1 MVWRAQVEPG
11 RIESAKAPRILAR
24 VSPAESVATAVS
36 GAGFVREAVVEKIEI
51 KQAVFREA
59 ELNAAPKTI
68 LASNTSTFGI
78 DLLAQATSSS
88 ERVVG
93 AHWFNPPQIVP
104 CVEVVPGEATSQST
118 VERTVGLFRAVGE
131 EPVVVKNVPAFTAN
145 RIQVA
150 MVQEALRCLADGLA
164 SAEEIDRIV
173 RTASGF
179 RLAAY
184 GPFEIIDQAGVDAY
198 RNSLRYLREQPGLDR
213 FAPPDEL
220 LDELADAGRHSVKTG
235 HGIYPYEEP
244 EQIES
249 QRNRRLLRL
258 LGDDVRVGGH
268 LRVGAYT
275 GRSRTPS

>member
-1 MVWRAQVEPG
+1 MSDVNARALLAPFAPRRATQILRALHAISRGLAAQVEPG

-131 EPVVVKNVPAFTAN
+131 EPVVVKNVPAFIAN

-150 MVQEALRCLADGLA
+150 MVLEALRCLADGLA

-179 RLAAY
+179 PARGLRPVRDHRPGRRRRVSKQSALSTRATRP
-184 GPFEIIDQAGVDAY
+184 G
-198 RNSLRYLREQPGLDR
+198 SLRSTRRAARRARRRGSAQREDRARYLPL
-213 FAPPDEL
+213 
-220 LDELADAGRHSVKTG
+220 
-235 HGIYPYEEP
+235 
-244 EQIES
+244 
-249 QRNRRLLRL
+249 
-258 LGDDVRVGGH
+258 
-268 LRVGAYT
+268 
-275 GRSRTPS
+275 

>member
-1 MVWRAQVEPG
+1 MSDVNARALLAPFAPRRATQIPRALHAISRGLAAQVEPG

-104 CVEVVPGEATSQST
+104 CVEVVPREATSQST
-118 VERTVGLFRAVGE
+118 VERTVGLFRAIGE
-131 EPVVVKNVPAFTAN
+131 EPVVVKNVPAFIAN

-150 MVQEALRCLADGLA
+150 MVLEALRCLADGLA

-179 RLAAY
+179 RLPARGLRPVRDHRPGRRRRVSKQSALSTRTTRP
-184 GPFEIIDQAGVDAY
+184 G
-198 RNSLRYLREQPGLDR
+198 SLRSTRRAARRARRRGSAQREDRARYLPL
-213 FAPPDEL
+213 
-220 LDELADAGRHSVKTG
+220 
-235 HGIYPYEEP
+235 
-244 EQIES
+244 
-249 QRNRRLLRL
+249 
-258 LGDDVRVGGH
+258 
-268 LRVGAYT
+268 
-275 GRSRTPS
+275 